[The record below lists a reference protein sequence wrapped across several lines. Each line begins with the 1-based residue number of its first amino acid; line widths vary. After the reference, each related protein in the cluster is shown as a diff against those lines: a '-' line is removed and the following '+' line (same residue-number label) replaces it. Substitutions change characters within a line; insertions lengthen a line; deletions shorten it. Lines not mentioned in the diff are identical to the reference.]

1 MLEKEWHLA
10 VAVAVI
16 SLSGLLQLPLQ
27 LPLQLSAHCIS
38 RLFFFFDYYYFP
50 QSNHNQINLS
60 NSKSLEGG

>member
-16 SLSGLLQLPLQ
+16 SLSGLLLLQ

-50 QSNHNQINLS
+50 QSNHNQIIL
-60 NSKSLEGG
+60 GQQ